1 MYDIIIII
9 ITFTVSLFQGPI
21 PGIRPGMGEATPPI
35 QQEKGR
41 GAIGYLMPVY
51 TVGIIILFVYTAMKV
66 RGLSSNNDHL
76 D

>member
-1 MYDIIIII
+1 
-9 ITFTVSLFQGPI
+9 
-21 PGIRPGMGEATPPI
+21 MGDAVPPI

-66 RGLSSNNDHL
+66 SVFVYGSNNGQLSLTVIAADV
-76 D
+76 

>member
-1 MYDIIIII
+1 
-9 ITFTVSLFQGPI
+9 
-21 PGIRPGMGEATPPI
+21 MGEATPPI

-66 RGLSSNNDHL
+66 TLLESNDNDHL
-76 D
+76 N

>member
-1 MYDIIIII
+1 
-9 ITFTVSLFQGPI
+9 
-21 PGIRPGMGEATPPI
+21 MGDAVPPI

-66 RGLSSNNDHL
+66 SVFTAVTLVN
-76 D
+76 